1 MKLIWGGGGDFLC
14 LFVRESVCLLV
25 SFHSMMTAAATIQ
38 AVLRPGDRV
47 LEPLR
52 WQNFDT
58 PETLAGKTAQWVG
71 RLVAQLL
78 VLFSRDL

>member
-1 MKLIWGGGGDFLC
+1 
-14 LFVRESVCLLV
+14 
-25 SFHSMMTAAATIQ
+25 MMTAAATIQ

-47 LEPLR
+47 LELLR

-58 PETLAGKTAQWVG
+58 SETLAGKTAHWVG

-78 VLFSRDL
+78 VLFSGTFKPYAFLFGRHMFEFYLGRFS

>member
-1 MKLIWGGGGDFLC
+1 
-14 LFVRESVCLLV
+14 
-25 SFHSMMTAAATIQ
+25 MMTADATIQ

-52 WQNFDT
+52 WQDFDT
-58 PETLAGKTAQWVG
+58 SETLAGKTAHWVG

-78 VLFSRDL
+78 VLFSGTFKPYAFLFGRHMFEFYLGRFS

>member
-1 MKLIWGGGGDFLC
+1 
-14 LFVRESVCLLV
+14 
-25 SFHSMMTAAATIQ
+25 MMTAHATIQ

-52 WQNFDT
+52 WQDFDT
-58 PETLAGKTAQWVG
+58 SETLAGKTAQWVG